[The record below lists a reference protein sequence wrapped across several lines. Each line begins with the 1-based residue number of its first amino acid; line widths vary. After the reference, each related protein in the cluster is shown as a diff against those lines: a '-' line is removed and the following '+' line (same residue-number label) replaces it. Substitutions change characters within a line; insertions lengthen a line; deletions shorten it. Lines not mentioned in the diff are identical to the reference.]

1 MPASGEPSHISLA
14 NGPSAIVLKDHADRG
29 SLNFVR
35 EVLATILSI
44 FFFSKLLQ
52 NRTSFSWVSL
62 LMGAL
67 LLGGIAWTQVRLGG
81 TRPAYAYPGYLL
93 VAGAGLL
100 SVLAIGVKRRIPK
113 WGVLLCTIL
122 FFGYL
127 LVRGLLSPLRFL
139 ATSNVLLILVAL
151 VIYSLSAVFLT
162 EVRTRLLLIGGFLLL
177 EVGHLWVGLIQYIS
191 GRNWLPFDYLRPD
204 YGSRASGFYVC
215 PNHLAGFLEALSLL
229 LLAFAVFGRAKV
241 WLRVVLVYFACAG
254 FVGIIITG
262 SRGGYLS
269 SGIGLVVLGVY
280 GVHHLIRIGRF
291 RFHQLFLGVGVGCV
305 ALLLG
310 FTFVIH
316 SDLLTKRF
324 GSIIEPGD
332 VRPRLWQ
339 AGMRAFALDPVLGT
353 GAGTYLVYGRKFRD
367 QSVQTDPVYA
377 HNDYVQLLAEYGIVG
392 GVLFI
397 CFLAAHLLTAWNFVH
412 RMLRWL
418 RQNDKTLSSSL
429 ALVVGAAVGILAL
442 SVHSIFDFNLQ
453 IPGNALFV
461 AFLFGILANP
471 GVPWDSQGPEPPTW
485 IWRATPLALSLLSIG
500 LILPR
505 WRGESEAE
513 AARLAF
519 LKHSYVVTIYH
530 TRRATEYGNEDP
542 DTFYYLAES
551 RRMLANT
558 LTGVNKRDFLIGAV
572 EAFNQGLTYFPMD
585 ERSLVKGGLAY
596 AELGDFSNADRLFAR
611 AFDWD
616 PNLGQIYAFYGA
628 SLELEG
634 RNDEAVKAY
643 RRSNELSANEIA
655 TAGLQQALET
665 VKTAPGGAGAN

>member
-1 MPASGEPSHISLA
+1 
-14 NGPSAIVLKDHADRG
+14 
-29 SLNFVR
+29 
-35 EVLATILSI
+35 
-44 FFFSKLLQ
+44 
-52 NRTSFSWVSL
+52 
-62 LMGAL
+62 MGAL
-67 LLGGIAWTQVRLGG
+67 LLAGIAWTQVRLGG

-100 SVLAIGVKRRIPK
+100 SMLAIGVKRRLPN
-113 WGVLLCTIL
+113 WGVLLCTTL
-122 FFGYL
+122 FFSYL
-127 LVRGLLSPLRFL
+127 LVRGFLSPLRFL
-139 ATSNVLLILVAL
+139 ATPNLLLILVAL
-151 VIYSLSAVFLT
+151 ITYTLSAVFLT
-162 EVRTRLLLIGGFLLL
+162 EVRTRLLLIGGFLIL
-177 EVGHLWVGLIQYIS
+177 EVGHLWVGLTQYIS
-191 GRNWLPFDYLRPD
+191 GNNWLPFDYIRPD

-215 PNHLAGFLEALSLL
+215 PNHLAGFLETLALL
-229 LLAFAVFGRAKV
+229 LLAIALFGRGKV
-241 WLRVVLVYFACAG
+241 WLRIIFLYFACAG
-254 FVGIIITG
+254 FVGIMITG

-269 SGIGLVVLGVY
+269 SGIGLVVLCIY
-280 GVHHLIRIGRF
+280 GAYHLIRVGHF
-291 RFHQLFLGVGVGCV
+291 RFHQLFLGAGVGGV

-310 FTFVIH
+310 FTFVTH

-339 AGMRAFALDPVLGT
+339 AGIRAFALDPVVGT
-353 GAGTYLVYGRKFRD
+353 GAGTYLIYGRKFRD
-367 QSVQTDPVYA
+367 RSVQTDPVYA
-377 HNDYVQLLAEYGIVG
+377 HNDYVQLLAEYGIVA

-397 CFLAAHLLTAWNFVH
+397 CFLAAHLLAAWNFVH
-412 RMLRWL
+412 WMLRWL
-418 RQNDKTLSSSL
+418 RQNEKILSSSL

-453 IPGNALFV
+453 IPANTLFV

-485 IWRATPLALSLLSIG
+485 IWRVMPVVLSLISIG
-500 LILPR
+500 LILPH

-530 TRRATEYGNEDP
+530 TRRAAEYGNEDP

-551 RRMLANT
+551 RRMLANI
-558 LTGVNKRDFLIGAV
+558 LTGANKRDFLIAAV

-596 AELGDFSNADRLFAR
+596 AELGDFSNADRLFAK

-628 SLELEG
+628 FLELEG
-634 RNDEAVKAY
+634 RNDEAAKAY

-655 TAGLQQALET
+655 TAGLQQILET
-665 VKTAPGGAGAN
+665 VKTAPTRAGAN

>member
-1 MPASGEPSHISLA
+1 
-14 NGPSAIVLKDHADRG
+14 
-29 SLNFVR
+29 
-35 EVLATILSI
+35 
-44 FFFSKLLQ
+44 
-52 NRTSFSWVSL
+52 
-62 LMGAL
+62 MGAL
-67 LLGGIAWTQVRLGG
+67 MLGGIAWTQVRLGG
-81 TRPAYAYPGYLL
+81 TRPAHAYPGYLL

-100 SVLAIGVKRRIPK
+100 SVLAIGVKRRVPN
-113 WGVLLCTIL
+113 WGVLLCTTL

-127 LVRGLLSPLRFL
+127 LVRGFLSPLRFL
-139 ATSNVLLILVAL
+139 ATSNLLLILVAL
-151 VIYSLSAVFLT
+151 ITYTLSAVFLT
-162 EVRTRLLLIGGFLLL
+162 EVRTRLLLIGGFLIL
-177 EVGHLWVGLIQYIS
+177 EVGHLWVGLTQYIS
-191 GRNWLPFDYLRPD
+191 GNNWLPLDYVRPD

-215 PNHLAGFLEALSLL
+215 PNHLAGFLETLALL
-229 LLAFAVFGRAKV
+229 LLAIALFGRGKV
-241 WLRVVLVYFACAG
+241 WLRIIFLYFACAG
-254 FVGIIITG
+254 FVGIMITG

-269 SGIGLVVLGVY
+269 SGIGLVVLCIY
-280 GVHHLIRIGRF
+280 GAYHLIRVGHF
-291 RFHQLFLGVGVGCV
+291 RFHQLFLGAGVGGV

-310 FTFVIH
+310 FTFVTH

-324 GSIIEPGD
+324 GSLIEPGD

-339 AGMRAFALDPVLGT
+339 AGTRAFALDPIVGT
-353 GAGTYLVYGRKFRD
+353 GAGTYLIYGRKFRD
-367 QSVQTDPVYA
+367 PSVQTDPVYA
-377 HNDYVQLLAEYGIVG
+377 HNDYVQLLAEYGIVA

-397 CFLAAHLLTAWNFVH
+397 CFLAAHLLAAWNFVH
-412 RMLRWL
+412 WMLRWL
-418 RQNDKTLSSSL
+418 RQNEKILSSSL

-453 IPGNALFV
+453 IPANTLFV

-485 IWRATPLALSLLSIG
+485 IWKAMPVVLSLISIG
-500 LILPR
+500 LILPH
-505 WRGESEAE
+505 WLGESEAE

-530 TRRATEYGNEDP
+530 TRRAAECGNQDP

-558 LTGVNKRDFLIGAV
+558 LTGANRRDFLIAAV

-596 AELGDFSNADRLFAR
+596 AELGDFSKADRLFAR

-628 SLELEG
+628 FLELEG
-634 RNDEAVKAY
+634 RNDEAAKAY

-655 TAGLQQALET
+655 TTGLQQILET
-665 VKTAPGGAGAN
+665 VKTGPTRAGAN

>member
-1 MPASGEPSHISLA
+1 
-14 NGPSAIVLKDHADRG
+14 
-29 SLNFVR
+29 
-35 EVLATILSI
+35 
-44 FFFSKLLQ
+44 
-52 NRTSFSWVSL
+52 
-62 LMGAL
+62 MGAL

-100 SVLAIGVKRRIPK
+100 SVLAIRVKRRLPN
-113 WGVLLCTIL
+113 WAVFLCTTL

-127 LVRGLLSPLRFL
+127 LVRGFFSPLRFL
-139 ATSNVLLILVAL
+139 ATSNLLLILVAL
-151 VIYSLSAVFLT
+151 ITYTLSAVFLT

-177 EVGHLWVGLIQYIS
+177 EVGHLWVGLTQYIS
-191 GRNWLPFDYLRPD
+191 GNNWLPFDYVRPD

-215 PNHLAGFLEALSLL
+215 PNHLAGFLETLALL
-229 LLAFAVFGRAKV
+229 LLAIALFGRGKA
-241 WLRVVLVYFACAG
+241 WLRIIFLYFACAG
-254 FVGIIITG
+254 FVGIMITG

-269 SGIGLVVLGVY
+269 SGIGLVVLCIY
-280 GVHHLIRIGRF
+280 GAYHLIRVGHF
-291 RFHQLFLGVGVGCV
+291 RFHQLFLGAGVGGV

-310 FTFVIH
+310 FTFVTH

-339 AGMRAFALDPVLGT
+339 AGIHAFALDPVVGT
-353 GAGTYLVYGRKFRD
+353 GAGTYLIYGRKFRD
-367 QSVQTDPVYA
+367 PSVQTDPVYA
-377 HNDYVQLLAEYGIVG
+377 HNDYVQLLAEYGIVA

-397 CFLAAHLLTAWNFVH
+397 CFLAAHFLAAWNFVH
-412 RMLRWL
+412 WTLRWL
-418 RQNDKTLSSSL
+418 WQNEKILSSSL

-442 SVHSIFDFNLQ
+442 TVHSIFDFNLQ
-453 IPGNALFV
+453 IPGNTLFV

-471 GVPWDSQGPEPPTW
+471 GVPWESQGREPPTW
-485 IWRATPLALSLLSIG
+485 IWRAMPVVLG
-500 LILPR
+500 LISINLILR
-505 WRGESEAE
+505 HWRGESEAE

-530 TRRATEYGNEDP
+530 TRRAEEYGNEDP

-558 LTGVNKRDFLIGAV
+558 LTGVDRRDFLIAAV

-611 AFDWD
+611 VFDWD

-628 SLELEG
+628 FLELEG
-634 RNDEAVKAY
+634 RNDEAAKAY
-643 RRSNELSANEIA
+643 RRANDLSASEIA
-655 TAGLQQALET
+655 TAGLQQILET
-665 VKTAPGGAGAN
+665 VKTAPTRAGVN